1 MLLTRIAKGGFLAW
15 TGHLL
20 VVCGLGAAT
29 GCTEVGDTRLMSE
42 AIEVDPEELVPDGP
56 LSFAEHI
63 QPILLEAG
71 CAGCHGAGGGTAG
84 LDATS
89 AEGLQEGGGQG
100 PAIVP
105 CDHTASLM
113 WRRVERGEMPA
124 VGPALDDVE
133 VLTIARWI
141 DQGGQASYQPGLCP
155 NAPLE

>member
-1 MLLTRIAKGGFLAW
+1 MKRHEKRWGSRWGGWIMAGGLLALA
-15 TGHLL
+15 
-20 VVCGLGAAT
+20 
-29 GCTEVGDTRLMSE
+29 GCTEIGDPRLMTE

-63 QPILLEAG
+63 QPILSEAG
-71 CAGCHGAGGGTAG
+71 CFGCHGAGGGTAG
-84 LDATS
+84 LDTTS
-89 AEGLQEGGGQG
+89 AAGLLTGGGQG

-113 WRRVERGEMPA
+113 WRRVDRGEMPA

-141 DQGGQASYQPGLCP
+141 DQGGQATYQPGLCP